1 MRATKAHFRSL
12 ADSLAQLVW
21 PEQSTLVNGDDG
33 RLAQVFVN
41 LLISEFVVRLP
52 WLPM

>member
-12 ADSLAQLVW
+12 
-21 PEQSTLVNGDDG
+21 NGDDG
-33 RLAQVFVN
+33 RLAHVFVN